1 VAILNRSHV
10 TSVTLTSE
18 VLNTAMQ
25 YYSWQEIEKNKDG
38 LVSSAR
44 TVGYW
49 YACHMCWVAEC
60 CFGEIYG

>member
-1 VAILNRSHV
+1 
-10 TSVTLTSE
+10 
-18 VLNTAMQ
+18 MQ

-49 YACHMCWVAEC
+49 YACHMCWIAKC